1 MQLDVNLLVDM
12 FNASSLKVSPT
23 VVLVILAVSEAL
35 WCFFGLK
42 LVRIWAA
49 ILGFFIGG
57 GLGVVAAS
65 QFALERT
72 AVVIIGI
79 IAGIVFAGLGAVL
92 YRVGIFV
99 VAFAAGSSLGAMLFK
114 PTDITMVLVCLGIG
128 LVLAMFTV
136 SYAEPVIIVVTALY
150 GAVGLGTLIGSYLPF
165 DFLENDIIQYVVTF
179 VIFVLGVWL
188 QFLWESGK
196 RKKQSL
202 RKAEE
207 IREKHSAENEVEK
220 ARALMENLD
229 NLQEEKEEE

>member
-1 MQLDVNLLVDM
+1 MQLDVNLLVNM

-23 VVLVILAVSEAL
+23 VVLVILAVAEAL

-99 VAFAAGSSLGAMLFK
+99 VAFAAE
-114 PTDITMVLVCLGIG
+114 VLSG
-128 LVLAMFTV
+128 LCC
-136 SYAEPVIIVVTALY
+136 SNRRI
-150 GAVGLGTLIGSYLPF
+150 
-165 DFLENDIIQYVVTF
+165 
-179 VIFVLGVWL
+179 
-188 QFLWESGK
+188 
-196 RKKQSL
+196 
-202 RKAEE
+202 
-207 IREKHSAENEVEK
+207 
-220 ARALMENLD
+220 
-229 NLQEEKEEE
+229 